1 MGTYIEKLQGRLAEH
16 LLQLN
21 ITMRLILHVDIDNF
35 LPDLLEKAI
44 EVDSNDLCLPFRI
57 VFIHLV
63 LVDEAISGFLLEL
76 RQDVLREVNLVPQ
89 LNLSLVLFIKH
100 TLHVLLHL
108 IFLDALNFI
117 LLLQLL
123 LLMNHL
129 QVVEL

>member
-1 MGTYIEKLQGRLAEH
+1 
-16 LLQLN
+16 
-21 ITMRLILHVDIDNF
+21 MRLILHVDIDNF
-35 LPDLLEKAI
+35 LPDLAEKAI

-76 RQDVLREVNLVPQ
+76 RQDVLGEVNLVPQ